1 MFAPRGIA
9 ISHDGSTAY
18 VAESAKNSV
27 SVIDLAT
34 NEIVRHI
41 SVGAGPSNV
50 ALTSDG
56 RIVSSNSNGD
66 TVSIVS
72 DSDVLKLPSAGSPWS
87 IAVSPETNRIY
98 VTELDANKVSVIADL
113 TLISQPESIVVSAG
127 QNVTSAAPSITGA
140 PSGSLLAF
148 SANAL
153 PSGLSIDTATGVIS
167 GVAEIAQVAT
177 TYDITAT
184 YAGQQI
190 PGTHRV
196 TIEITPGLAPASQD
210 IIGEAGEEITSQ
222 ALSPLGFPEDN
233 STVFSA
239 EGLPSWLSLDAQT
252 GVVSGTSDVARARS
266 EYKITATNGNIT
278 ASATVAI
285 TVTSDAA
292 PVLSLSASTVKQG
305 EELTVTISDAPVGA
319 IFDISLHSDPVT
331 LGTMTIDENARAS
344 ADFTIPAAAATG
356 VHTIVA
362 TYGDYT
368 LTQEITVVGS
378 QTAPEEG
385 NTTTTTSPDENLAET
400 GINLPVIAAIAVAAC
415 ALLAVG
421 AILVNRSRKQS

>member
-1 MFAPRGIA
+1 MRKSPRRL
-9 ISHDGSTAY
+9 Y
-18 VAESAKNSV
+18 PPWV
-27 SVIDLAT
+27 S
-34 NEIVRHI
+34 R
-41 SVGAGPSNV
+41 
-50 ALTSDG
+50 
-56 RIVSSNSNGD
+56 
-66 TVSIVS
+66 
-72 DSDVLKLPSAGSPWS
+72 K
-87 IAVSPETNRIY
+87 
-98 VTELDANKVSVIADL
+98 
-113 TLISQPESIVVSAG
+113 
-127 QNVTSAAPSITGA
+127 
-140 PSGSLLAF
+140 
-148 SANAL
+148 
-153 PSGLSIDTATGVIS
+153 
-167 GVAEIAQVAT
+167 
-177 TYDITAT
+177 
-184 YAGQQI
+184 
-190 PGTHRV
+190 
-196 TIEITPGLAPASQD
+196 ITPQS
-210 IIGEAGEEITSQ
+210 S
-222 ALSPLGFPEDN
+222 ALR
-233 STVFSA
+233 
-239 EGLPSWLSLDAQT
+239 GLPSWLSLDAQT
-252 GVVSGTSDVARARS
+252 GVISGTSDVARARS
-266 EYKITATNGNIT
+266 EYEITATNGNIT
-278 ASATVAI
+278 ATAAVAI